1 MKHLKENQ
9 PELKITLQDE
19 LCVRIAAL
27 CSDLGRAPFSHILN
41 GIFDWWHTK
50 SISIFYFDEMLK
62 ENVYLKEDFESYG
75 LFKNDLKLIKDLIY
89 NEKFDSNKTYEEK
102 VFSITNNIF
111 LSKF

>member
-41 GIFDWWHTK
+41 GTK

-75 LFKNDLKLIKDLIY
+75 LFENDLQLIKDLIY